1 MSMMKRIF
9 CFLTACILM
18 SAVFSC
24 TEKDDVLS
32 PDEDGSGNT
41 VTEGN
46 LQQLSEGPFLIGIS
60 DLHASYCKV
69 KVTPDSKDK
78 PYYCG
83 VVTEDYLTV
92 YGDLDD
98 LSNTVRYYLNS
109 VFKEYKDG
117 PLSDL
122 WKMDEYM
129 RDVEGLSPEM
139 NFVVFACHVDDSG
152 NIVSDIEA
160 VKTRT
165 TKVIMSE
172 NVLDI
177 NIDEVSAVD
186 ARIHIIPSN
195 DDRYV
200 WMELPDYVYEGLSD
214 SRLQSMLLNYY
225 KPFFASN
232 AVSGENVYY
241 FKGVL
246 EPETDY
252 MIVAFGYDGDITTPL
267 YKGFFKTD
275 PPGDPSGVTFSFE
288 YPSMTSRS
296 VKVIFTPS
304 DLSVSYVAI
313 LAEEDLLN
321 EFGGADGEGVKALLD
336 SEIQKTIRYGEC
348 RSRADFVE
356 NYGHRGVRDISFSMT
371 PGKKHYVCAV
381 CMDKEGNYA
390 SEVTMELV
398 VAPDEKE
405 TSATVSATFSNY
417 YDGDAL
423 ADYDNL
429 YEEYA
434 GFAVLPVT
442 FELKDG
448 AESALYSVYSSDVLE
463 EEGADDADVRELMLD
478 NDFLGIY
485 TFYAQDREI
494 LQLDWNYD
502 YKLFMIA
509 FDKDNNAG
517 ELVTMDIPAMSR
529 NGASPASGF
538 WM

>member
-1 MSMMKRIF
+1 MIMSMMKRF
-9 CFLTACILM
+9 LCFFTVFLLM
-18 SAVFSC
+18 IAVFSC
-24 TEKDDVLS
+24 TEKDDVQGV
-32 PDEDGSGNT
+32 PGNT

-46 LQQLSEGPFLIGIS
+46 LQQLSDGPFEIEVS
-60 DLHASYCKV
+60 DIHASYCKV
-69 KVTPDSKDK
+69 KVTPDSKDN

-92 YGDLDD
+92 YGDLED
-98 LSNTVRYYLNS
+98 LSNTVGYYLDG
-109 VFKEYKDG
+109 VLKDYKDG

-122 WKMDEYM
+122 WKTDGYV

-160 VKTRT
+160 VMART
-165 TKVIMSE
+165 TEVIMSE

-177 NIDEVSAVD
+177 NIDEVSSVD

-200 WMELPDYVYEGLSD
+200 WMELPDYVYEDLSD
-214 SRLQSMLLNYY
+214 SRLKSMLLNYY
-225 KPFFASN
+225 RPFFASN
-232 AVSGENVYY
+232 AVSGENVYF

-246 EPETDY
+246 EPETEY
-252 MIVAFGYDGDITTPL
+252 MIVAFGYDGDMTTPL
-267 YKGFFKTD
+267 YKDFFTTD
-275 PPGDPSGVTFSFE
+275 PPGDPADVTFSFE

-313 LAEEDLLN
+313 LAEEALLN
-321 EFGGADGEGVKALLD
+321 EFGGADAEGVKALLD

-356 NYGHRGVRDISFSMT
+356 QYGHRGVRDVSFSMT

-381 CMDKEGNYA
+381 CMDKEGNFA
-390 SEVTMELV
+390 SEVAMDMV

-405 TSATVSATFSNY
+405 TSATVSAAFDVY

-423 ADYDNL
+423 ADYDSL
-429 YEEYA
+429 YEGYA
-434 GFAVLPVT
+434 GYAVLPVT
-442 FELKDG
+442 FELKNG
-448 AESALYSVYSSDVLE
+448 AASALYSVYSVDVLE
-463 EEGADDADVRELMLD
+463 EKGADDADIRELMLD

-494 LQLDWNYD
+494 LELDWDYD
-502 YKLFMIA
+502 YRLFMLA
-509 FDKDNNAG
+509 FDKDDNAG
-517 ELVTMDIPAMSR
+517 ELVRLDIPAMSR